1 MGKNRNLTIYQV
13 TTDSSAQ
20 IRWSGYRV
28 LAIPGR
34 TFHGSNRSSTGQ
46 SKGEFK
52 SMDENERV
60 FLAAAILLA
69 PVGRFPADEAQ
80 IQHAVTNAY
89 KLHAEVKRQHEE
101 ADTKLERSGVEK
113 ANRQ

>member
-1 MGKNRNLTIYQV
+1 
-13 TTDSSAQ
+13 
-20 IRWSGYRV
+20 
-28 LAIPGR
+28 
-34 TFHGSNRSSTGQ
+34 
-46 SKGEFK
+46 
-52 SMDENERV
+52 MDENERI

-80 IQHAVTNAY
+80 IKNAVANAF

-113 ANRQ
+113 TNQQ